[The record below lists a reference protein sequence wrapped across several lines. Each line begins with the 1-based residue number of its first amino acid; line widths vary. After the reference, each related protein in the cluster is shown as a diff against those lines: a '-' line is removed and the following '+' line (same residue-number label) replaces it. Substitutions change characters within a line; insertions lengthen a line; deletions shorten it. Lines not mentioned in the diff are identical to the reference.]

1 MPIPIPEMIVI
12 IMGILV
18 FAALSTYRPGLV
30 SGVASISISQRG
42 PQIGSELESEGWTD
56 GRNANQSVYRGPIV
70 CIMIFD
76 ALIYSHSE

>member
-1 MPIPIPEMIVI
+1 MIVI

-18 FAALSTYRPGLV
+18 FAALSTYRLGLAG

-42 PQIGSELESEGWTD
+42 LRIRNEMDEWTN
-56 GRNANQSVYRGPIV
+56 GRMDRWTESVYRGPIV

>member
-42 PQIGSELESEGWTD
+42 PPDQFRVGIGGMDGWTE
-56 GRNANQSVYRGPIV
+56 R
-70 CIMIFD
+70 
-76 ALIYSHSE
+76 